1 MASMLEADESQLGV
15 EKKCRLAFII
25 EAGSAG
31 AWSCASGVQAAGRA
45 RGAVSSP
52 LMLASAAA
60 TPSST
65 FPPW

>member
-1 MASMLEADESQLGV
+1 MASMLEADESQPGV
-15 EKKCRLAFII
+15 EKKCRLAFVI

-31 AWSCASGVQAAGRA
+31 AWSCASRGSGSRCA

-52 LMLASAAA
+52 LRLASAAA

-65 FPPW
+65 FPLW